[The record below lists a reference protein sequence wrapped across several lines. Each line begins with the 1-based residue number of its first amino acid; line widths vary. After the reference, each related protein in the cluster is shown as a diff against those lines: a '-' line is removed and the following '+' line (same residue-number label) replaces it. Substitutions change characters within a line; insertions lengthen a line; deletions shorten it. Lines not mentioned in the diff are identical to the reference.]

1 MLQSIYTHAGC
12 DYGCLYTYSPRHCF
26 NPHTH
31 AGCDNVHNVSGA
43 SFPVSIHTPTQG
55 VTAATIFCSEFNK
68 FQSTHPRRVW
78 LIYHFLH
85 FRTECFNP
93 HTHAGCDDVTVYFS
107 VSAKVSIHTPTQG
120 VTQSITSTKLIKIV
134 SIHTPTQGV
143 TAFPERIL
151 YCEGF
156 NPHTHAGCD
165 MLRRRWVFNPV
176 CFNPHTH
183 AGCDS
188 RYPVVS
194 IVPNVSIHTPTQGVT
209 YQSNRNFGCTFR
221 FNPHT
226 HAGCDI

>member
-1 MLQSIYTHAGC
+1 MVVYTRIHLVIVSIHTPTQGVTTSIMYPAQASQFQSTHPRRVWPFCTFAMCSEYVSIHTPTQGVTIPCPVWWGC
-12 DYGCLYTYSPRHCF
+12 II
-26 NPHTH
+26 
-31 AGCDNVHNVSGA
+31 
-43 SFPVSIHTPTQG
+43 VSIHTPTQG

-143 TAFPERIL
+143 TLYNLIERAAI
-151 YCEGF
+151 
-156 NPHTHAGCD
+156 A
-165 MLRRRWVFNPV
+165 
-176 CFNPHTH
+176 
-183 AGCDS
+183 
-188 RYPVVS
+188 
-194 IVPNVSIHTPTQGVT
+194 VSIHTPTQGVT
-209 YQSNRNFGCTFR
+209 SSMIN
-221 FNPHT
+221 
-226 HAGCDI
+226 

>member
-55 VTAATIFCSEFNK
+55 VT
-68 FQSTHPRRVW
+68 
-78 LIYHFLH
+78 FLYICNV
-85 FRTECFNP
+85 FRICFNP
-93 HTHAGCDDVTVYFS
+93 HTHAGCDNPLPRLTRVHNRFNPHTHAGCDSRSIIKITES
-107 VSAKVSIHTPTQG
+107 KVSIHTPTQG
-120 VTQSITSTKLIKIV
+120 VTMENQMLIQLFSV

-143 TAFPERIL
+143 TGRAARAASQ
-151 YCEGF
+151 EGF

-165 MLRRRWVFNPV
+165 FIVFFSRQQPF

-183 AGCDS
+183 AGCDGLKFMPS
-188 RYPVVS
+188 LNCFVF
-194 IVPNVSIHTPTQGVT
+194 
-209 YQSNRNFGCTFR
+209 QS
-221 FNPHT
+221 T
-226 HAGCDI
+226 HPRRV